1 MERTCA
7 GHYLWLPQR
16 PDTLALVHEAWGEGC
31 DRLTYLCKLTQCVL
45 QHLHSEDEGA
55 LCQHLAVSISQI
67 FPAVIQR
74 DRNGGT
80 VSEAILCSRVRSQ
93 HLTSTQSPVTMCP
106 PS

>member
-16 PDTLALVHEAWGEGC
+16 PGTLALVHEAWGEGC

-67 FPAVIQR
+67 FPAVIRRQKWWGSVRGHTVQPSEESAPYFHPKPR
-74 DRNGGT
+74 DYVPT
-80 VSEAILCSRVRSQ
+80 
-93 HLTSTQSPVTMCP
+93 
-106 PS
+106 